1 MSSPLC
7 PFRPSFLTLPSSC
20 FRFTDSP
27 EPGGKGRGK
36 RGRCTNTPSEPEPRK
51 NLRSSK
57 QKGKG
62 GGKGGNGGAAAVKG
76 SGSDEFAFPAP
87 SSPAKDGKRKKEAT
101 DQQEDGKK
109 RKRTSSDSDES
120 SSAAPEDIK
129 PSSVATASATVVP
142 KREPKPVVFSYKMLE
157 CPRKDCNKQYKH
169 DEGLKWHLSHS
180 HPEYIGPDGEVSTP
194 LTGKSLF
201 SQISTYPGPLFLNR
215 GYYCPSAGEIGS
227 PSNFT

>member
-1 MSSPLC
+1 MFGPTLC
-7 PFRPSFLTLPSSC
+7 LPTSHDIC

-62 GGKGGNGGAAAVKG
+62 GGKGGSGGAAAVKNAVT
-76 SGSDEFAFPAP
+76 DEFAFPAP
-87 SSPAKDGKRKKEAT
+87 SSPAKDGKRKKDAT

-120 SSAAPEDIK
+120 SSTPEDIK
-129 PSSVATASATVVP
+129 PAVATTTAAAATVVP
-142 KREPKPVVFSYKMLE
+142 KREPKQPVTFSYKMRE
-157 CPRKDCNKQYKH
+157 CPRKDCSKQYKH

-180 HPEYIGPDGEVSTP
+180 HPEYIGPDGEV
-194 LTGKSLF
+194 
-201 SQISTYPGPLFLNR
+201 R
-215 GYYCPSAGEIGS
+215 GHMNVA
-227 PSNFT
+227 F